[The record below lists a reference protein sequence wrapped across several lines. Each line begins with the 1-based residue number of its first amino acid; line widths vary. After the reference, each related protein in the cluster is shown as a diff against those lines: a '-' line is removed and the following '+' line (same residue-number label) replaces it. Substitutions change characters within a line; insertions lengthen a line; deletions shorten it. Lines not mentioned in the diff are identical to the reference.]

1 LRFGVE
7 VGPFLSQEIPMARSH
22 SLASKL
28 ENVGV
33 DWSPSN
39 DRIGKNP
46 GMLPKLRCAADDADF
61 LQRQIDRSRERIRA
75 RQRQSA
81 GIVDDDTNHRRGK
94 SDRPKR
100 KPQPASSGKPA
111 PVAAHAAADDIPF

>member
-1 LRFGVE
+1 
-7 VGPFLSQEIPMARSH
+7 MARSH

-33 DWSPSN
+33 DWSRSN

-81 GIVDDDTNHRRGK
+81 GIVDDETNHRRGK